1 MEERREGADEG
12 ATTQRDR
19 VVPEVGAVDG
29 ASRSEAALLPPDEEW
44 WPGTTPRPAD
54 DPDGPRTLLPPDEEW
69 WLDEPPRP
77 AAGRGGQ
84 ESLLAPEGEWWPATI
99 DVPAVSAGTAAQP
112 GDPADPGAGRA
123 WTPPRQ
129 LSAPAWW
136 PAEGD
141 ARDNTPAAEAA
152 AVSLP
157 VPAPESAPRPEPQ
170 PAPEPEPTPAFQ
182 PAPEPEPTPA
192 VQPAPV
198 PEPKPKPV
206 PAPEPESDFEPAEL
220 PPYVSPYAGFE
231 ELDQDPPRR
240 AAAMPSVRPGGSGD
254 EEPLPYVSPYAGY
267 EELDQDPP
275 RQAAATPSAA
285 SVSTAGPDPDEPPPY
300 VSPYAGYEDE
310 PDEADSH
317 TFADANAQPEAPQAG
332 SPGAG
337 PTGYFP
343 RPHDWELAEEKADR
357 KRIKPMLLVAAGAAG
372 LLVITIGVVLVSGG
386 DEEPAAAPEP
396 SLPSTLAPGPAD
408 RQVPVQPG
416 KPSGS
421 ATAWTTQTARPVE
434 QAQLA
439 ARVPR
444 SVAVSGF
451 EKALKVTWEAPVN
464 VQNVSGYVAIA
475 QTPAGSLVE
484 RVLVGANERA
494 AIFPSAPRSSC
505 FVVSTLIGEPT
516 GVLVARGEPVCPDAY
531 PPSSAPPN

>member
-12 ATTQRDR
+12 AATQRDR
-19 VVPEVGAVDG
+19 VVPEVGAGDG
-29 ASRSEAALLPPDEEW
+29 ASRPEAALLPPDEEW
-44 WPGTTPRPAD
+44 WPVATPRSAV
-54 DPDGPRTLLPPDEEW
+54 DPRGQEALLPPDEEW

-77 AAGRGGQ
+77 AAARNGQ
-84 ESLLAPEGEWWPATI
+84 ESLLAPDGEWWPATVG
-99 DVPAVSAGTAAQP
+99 VPSVSAGTAAEQ
-112 GDPADPGAGRA
+112 DPADTDAGQT

-141 ARDNTPAAEAA
+141 ERENVPAAEVPVSAA
-152 AVSLP
+152 PLP
-157 VPAPESAPRPEPQ
+157 VQAAPE
-170 PAPEPEPTPAFQ
+170 PEPEPTPTFQ
-182 PAPEPEPTPA
+182 PAPAPA
-192 VQPAPV
+192 
-198 PEPKPKPV
+198 PKPKPA

-231 ELDQDPPRR
+231 ELDQDPPRQ
-240 AAAMPSVRPGGSGD
+240 AAAMPSVPSGGSGAD
-254 EEPLPYVSPYAGY
+254 EPLPYVSPYAGY

-275 RQAAATPSAA
+275 RQAAATPSVPSA
-285 SVSTAGPDPDEPPPY
+285 SSTGSDPDEPPPY

-310 PDEADSH
+310 PDEGNSH
-317 TFADANAQPEAPQAG
+317 TFADANAEPEALPTGA
-332 SPGAG
+332 PGAG

-357 KRIKPMLLVAAGAAG
+357 KRIKPMFLVAAGAAG

-386 DEEPAAAPEP
+386 DDKPTAAPEP

-421 ATAWTTQTARPVE
+421 AAAWSTQTARPVE

-439 ARVPR
+439 SRVPR

-451 EKALKVTWEAPVN
+451 EKALKVGWEAPTN

-484 RVLVGANERA
+484 RVLVGADERTA
-494 AIFPSAPRSSC
+494 VFSQAPRSSC

-516 GVLVARGEPVCPDAY
+516 GVLVARGEPVCPDANKT
-531 PPSSAPPN
+531 PPAAQN